1 MRQLERTR
9 DHKRFSVDI
18 EPEFPLTIVEVLTK
32 ENTTSPDNLLRHLRQ
47 EMNEKRTFLSTVIG
61 QIKVVHRKYVY
72 KCNCDNIAK
81 VYYGDAK

>member
-18 EPEFPLTIVEVLTK
+18 EPEFPVTIVEVLTK

-47 EMNEKRTFLSTVIG
+47 EMNEKKNFLSTVIG
-61 QIKVVHRKYVY
+61 QIKWYTENMY
-72 KCNCDNIAK
+72 TNATAIT
-81 VYYGDAK
+81 